1 MTIFQSRSSHRR
13 AASSISSG
21 PVLHASERISF
32 GRKNYA
38 QTCGGTQPCSLSPRA
53 RRGHLTPHAMADIV
67 TQLQDSVNEINGLFY
82 NTAGVLQRDAR
93 PASTKDGELGDDLPE
108 GGVDEKQIA
117 EFATAVVAS
126 SRKID
131 ALASALPEVELDT
144 EAQLERIRA
153 LQRENDELEKELADE
168 LRRADAMLTKV
179 TAAFEAATDAALVAD
194 DDPKKDAP

>member
-1 MTIFQSRSSHRR
+1 M
-13 AASSISSG
+13 
-21 PVLHASERISF
+21 
-32 GRKNYA
+32 
-38 QTCGGTQPCSLSPRA
+38 SPRA

-168 LRRADAMLTKV
+168 LRRADDMLTRV
-179 TAAFEAATDAALVAD
+179 TAAFEAATDAVLVSD